1 MLPPRL
7 ILYHKQSTSGR
18 TRFLR
23 LTEGFV
29 AFEPIPFLSSAVDDG
44 ELNSAVRPHPAA
56 CLRDAERRLGLPDG
70 SIAAE
75 TEFYAEL
82 DTPQGRLPIL
92 LGAFTTID
100 PPFEAVTAVGGR
112 FVPLTE
118 LFGSHPAEVDLVRRA
133 YELILG

>member
-7 ILYHKQSTSGR
+7 ILFHKQSTSGR
-18 TRFLR
+18 TRFLKFA
-23 LTEGFV
+23 TGFV
-29 AFEPIPFLSSAVDDG
+29 AFEQIPFLSTLVDERD
-44 ELNSAVRPHPAA
+44 VDRTVCPHPAA
-56 CLRDAERRLGLPDG
+56 SLRDAERRLGLTDG
-70 SIAAE
+70 AIEAE

-82 DTPQGRLPIL
+82 DTPQGRIPIL
-92 LGAFTTID
+92 LAAFTTID
-100 PPFEAVTAVGGR
+100 PPFAAAETLGGR

>member
-18 TRFLR
+18 TRFFKLAA
-23 LTEGFV
+23 GFV
-29 AFEPIPFLSSAVDDG
+29 AFEQIPFLSTLVDERDQDPT
-44 ELNSAVRPHPAA
+44 VRPHPAA
-56 CLRDAERRLGLPDG
+56 CLRDAERRLGLTDG
-70 SIAAE
+70 SIEAE

-100 PPFEAVTAVGGR
+100 PPFAAAEALGGH
-112 FVPLTE
+112 FVPITE

-133 YELILG
+133 YEVILG